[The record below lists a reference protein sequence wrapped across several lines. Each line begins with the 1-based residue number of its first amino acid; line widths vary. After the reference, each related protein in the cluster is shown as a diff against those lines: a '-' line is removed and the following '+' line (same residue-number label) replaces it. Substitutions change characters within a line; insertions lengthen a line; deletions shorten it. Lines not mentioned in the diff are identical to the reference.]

1 MCDIQLLKKLTWTD
15 DIDNFTLLRPTLKY
29 DTNKCQF
36 EELIRFFI
44 DVQTSNSKFK
54 SSQSIKIVKQTKN
67 KVLYLQKNGRK
78 NPSLLLLVVHH
89 QIDIFANTTAES
101 RFHSN
106 DFIQLRVWKS
116 LLSSKRHFGP
126 FKEQTSVN
134 FSLRTWRIY
143 FIMSSLPKSKE
154 EKIYFWTKKVF
165 WWYFWLLIEFKRCVE
180 QFLGLPIWGRC

>member
-1 MCDIQLLKKLTWTD
+1 MCDIQLLKKPTWTD
-15 DIDNFTLLRPTLKY
+15 DIDNFTLLRHTLKY

-36 EELIRFFI
+36 KELIRFFI

-106 DFIQLRVWKS
+106 NFIQLRVWKS

-126 FKEQTSVN
+126 FKEQTSVCLFFLKN
-134 FSLRTWRIY
+134 LAHLFYHVISSKIKRRENLFLDQKSLLMI
-143 FIMSSLPKSKE
+143 
-154 EKIYFWTKKVF
+154 
-165 WWYFWLLIEFKRCVE
+165 
-180 QFLGLPIWGRC
+180 FLAVDWV